1 MPKSNPIIKKDGAK
15 RWYNENGDLH
25 RLDGPAIIYSD
36 GTKYWYRNGR
46 CYRTDGPAII
56 YPGGF
61 ERWFIKGREIKPI
74 PDHIILWERKL
85 DAKK

>member
-1 MPKSNPIIKKDGAK
+1 MILKSRKIISEDGII
-15 RWYNENGDLH
+15 RWYNERGYLH
-25 RLDGPAIIYSD
+25 R
-36 GTKYWYRNGR
+36 KN
-46 CYRTDGPAII
+46 GPAII